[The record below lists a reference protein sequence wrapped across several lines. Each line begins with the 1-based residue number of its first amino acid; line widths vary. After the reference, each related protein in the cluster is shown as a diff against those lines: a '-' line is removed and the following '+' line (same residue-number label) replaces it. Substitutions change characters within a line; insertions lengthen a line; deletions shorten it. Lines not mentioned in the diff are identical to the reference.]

1 MFVIN
6 YNNEGELAFP
16 EVNAF
21 VAMSTGWRN

>member
-21 VAMSTGWRN
+21 VAMSTG